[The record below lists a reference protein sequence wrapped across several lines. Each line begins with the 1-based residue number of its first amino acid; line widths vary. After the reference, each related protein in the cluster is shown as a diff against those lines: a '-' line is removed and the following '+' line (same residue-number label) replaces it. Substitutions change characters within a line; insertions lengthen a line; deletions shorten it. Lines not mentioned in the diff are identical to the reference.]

1 MLVSGS
7 VVQDCWSPVT
17 PEVEIV
23 VSGDNLLVFQTV
35 FGSKSES
42 TWSQEITKKCTVQLT
57 QKKGQDMD
65 HPFVIY
71 FVNYNN
77 IPAEY

>member
-42 TWSQEITKKCTVQLT
+42 TWSQEITKKMYGTIDT
-57 QKKGQDMD
+57 KKGAR
-65 HPFVIY
+65 HGPSICY